1 MKRHHEQTFLL
12 YFSGFPGW
20 LARFSPQMNNKMH
33 FSLAKA
39 NNSAN
44 FERKM
49 VWKWRFLLI
58 HKQQTNMWMKLRTI
72 PTARVSGQDRK
83 ITPALETNQIA
94 GFGGFNPLASLEKK
108 HKTMYSP
115 RHFWSLFTT
124 MSNALRSKENSI
136 LVDIDPYRCDPYG
149 YKWFVRWR
157 GSLQTAR
164 TTQYLR
170 QKQWEEIM

>member
-94 GFGGFNPLASLEKK
+94 GFGGFNPLASLEKNIK
-108 HKTMYSP
+108 RCIPHVISGLYSP
-115 RHFWSLFTT
+115 RCQMHSDLKRIPFWLTLIRIGVIHT
-124 MSNALRSKENSI
+124 VINGL
-136 LVDIDPYRCDPYG
+136 LGGGGPC
-149 YKWFVRWR
+149 
-157 GSLQTAR
+157 
-164 TTQYLR
+164 
-170 QKQWEEIM
+170 KQPELHSTSDRNGEKK